1 MCKAKLQ
8 VAGILAMLLYHMFF
22 IIVILPS
29 SISRSR
35 TRLSLWIDER
45 QIASFFGKSIFC
57 ICKNDNLSQFFFH
70 IYIKTTITDVN
81 AVTCIFR
88 VPISRKTKM
97 SSAFTIKKTITP
109 FCRFLR
115 FLMKLI
121 LRDVWQKSML
131 VSTISLLVDTKT
143 FPNTTYSSMLQGEK
157 KNPKNRVSRK
167 KNLWAF
173 FDYFTLAVPIV
184 SKALRKCFPPLSE
197 LKVPGSNLDR
207 FSLFIFYDGE
217 VSWYFSCVYTYPIF
231 FFLYDMCISMR
242 TNGESSVNSYRRA
255 QE

>member
-45 QIASFFGKSIFC
+45 QIASFFGKSVLC
-57 ICKNDNLSQFFFH
+57 IYKKRQPLSVFLSH
-70 IYIKTTITDVN
+70 IHKKTTITDVN

-157 KNPKNRVSRK
+157 KNPKNRVSSK
-167 KNLWAF
+167 KKTF
-173 FDYFTLAVPIV
+173 EP
-184 SKALRKCFPPLSE
+184 
-197 LKVPGSNLDR
+197 
-207 FSLFIFYDGE
+207 SLI
-217 VSWYFSCVYTYPIF
+217 I
-231 FFLYDMCISMR
+231 LH
-242 TNGESSVNSYRRA
+242 
-255 QE
+255 

>member
-1 MCKAKLQ
+1 
-8 VAGILAMLLYHMFF
+8 
-22 IIVILPS
+22 
-29 SISRSR
+29 
-35 TRLSLWIDER
+35 
-45 QIASFFGKSIFC
+45 
-57 ICKNDNLSQFFFH
+57 
-70 IYIKTTITDVN
+70 
-81 AVTCIFR
+81 
-88 VPISRKTKM
+88 M
-97 SSAFTIKKTITP
+97 SSAFTIKEKITP

-157 KNPKNRVSRK
+157 KNPQRTAYLEK

-207 FSLFIFYDGE
+207 FSLFIFYDRE

-231 FFLYDMCISMR
+231 FFLYDICISMR

>member
-1 MCKAKLQ
+1 MYMQKRQ
-8 VAGILAMLLYHMFF
+8 
-22 IIVILPS
+22 P
-29 SISRSR
+29 
-35 TRLSLWIDER
+35 LSV
-45 QIASFFGKSIFC
+45 F
-57 ICKNDNLSQFFFH
+57 LSH
-70 IYIKTTITDVN
+70 IHKKTTITDVN

-97 SSAFTIKKTITP
+97 SSAFTIKEKITP

-157 KNPKNRVSRK
+157 KTPKNRVSSK
-167 KNLWAF
+167 KKPLSLLWLF
-173 FDYFTLAVPIV
+173 YTSCPYSFESVKKMV
-184 SKALRKCFPPLSE
+184 SPLSE

-207 FSLFIFYDGE
+207 FSLFIFYDRE

>member
-1 MCKAKLQ
+1 MSSFWNFWRHYRVLSTTIPVGTMCKAKLQ

-57 ICKNDNLSQFFFH
+57 ICKKRQPLSVFLSH
-70 IYIKTTITDVN
+70 IHKKQRSQ
-81 AVTCIFR
+81 TCIFR

-167 KNLWAF
+167 KKPLSLLWLF
-173 FDYFTLAVPIV
+173 YTSCPYSFESV
-184 SKALRKCFPPLSE
+184 KKMFPPS
-197 LKVPGSNLDR
+197 PN
-207 FSLFIFYDGE
+207 
-217 VSWYFSCVYTYPIF
+217 
-231 FFLYDMCISMR
+231 
-242 TNGESSVNSYRRA
+242 
-255 QE
+255 

>member
-1 MCKAKLQ
+1 
-8 VAGILAMLLYHMFF
+8 
-22 IIVILPS
+22 
-29 SISRSR
+29 
-35 TRLSLWIDER
+35 
-45 QIASFFGKSIFC
+45 
-57 ICKNDNLSQFFFH
+57 
-70 IYIKTTITDVN
+70 
-81 AVTCIFR
+81 
-88 VPISRKTKM
+88 M

-143 FPNTTYSSMLQGEK
+143 FPTYSSMLQGEK
-157 KNPKNRVSRK
+157 KTPKNRVSSK
-167 KNLWAF
+167 KKPLSLLWLF
-173 FDYFTLAVPIV
+173 YTSCPYSFESVKKMF
-184 SKALRKCFPPLSE
+184 SPLSE
-197 LKVPGSNLDR
+197 LKVPGSNC
-207 FSLFIFYDGE
+207 FSLFIFYDRE

>member
-1 MCKAKLQ
+1 MSSFWNFWRHYRVLSTTIPVGTMCKAKLQ

-45 QIASFFGKSIFC
+45 QIASFFGKSILC
-57 ICKNDNLSQFFFH
+57 IYKKRQPLSVFLSH
-70 IYIKTTITDVN
+70 IHKKTTITDVN

-88 VPISRKTKM
+88 VPISRKTKR

-157 KNPKNRVSRK
+157 KKPKEPR
-167 KNLWAF
+167 
-173 FDYFTLAVPIV
+173 I
-184 SKALRKCFPPLSE
+184 
-197 LKVPGSNLDR
+197 
-207 FSLFIFYDGE
+207 
-217 VSWYFSCVYTYPIF
+217 
-231 FFLYDMCISMR
+231 
-242 TNGESSVNSYRRA
+242 
-255 QE
+255 

>member
-1 MCKAKLQ
+1 MSSFWNFWRHYRVLSTTIPVGTMCKAKLQ

-45 QIASFFGKSIFC
+45 QIASFFGKSILC
-57 ICKNDNLSQFFFH
+57 IYKKRQPLSVFLSH
-70 IYIKTTITDVN
+70 IHKKQRSQT
-81 AVTCIFR
+81 
-88 VPISRKTKM
+88 SRKTKM
-97 SSAFTIKKTITP
+97 SSAFTIKEKITP

-157 KNPKNRVSRK
+157 KTPKNRVSWK

-184 SKALRKCFPPLSE
+184 SKALRKCFPPS
-197 LKVPGSNLDR
+197 PN
-207 FSLFIFYDGE
+207 
-217 VSWYFSCVYTYPIF
+217 
-231 FFLYDMCISMR
+231 
-242 TNGESSVNSYRRA
+242 
-255 QE
+255 